1 MFAFFEE
8 LMDQIDS
15 HEATLFKAHRIVCLY
30 KMDIKPEYKE
40 VKPKLDAA
48 LKEIRIAR
56 EKNQLQLWPET
67 NRLIGQEVLLM
78 EKEIKDDNYK
88 ISDEVLKIHNRVE
101 ESILKSL
108 DLNQLVIDETKQLL
122 ATWFFSLFRSETD
135 AILKVRE

>member
-108 DLNQLVIDETKQLL
+108 DLN
-122 ATWFFSLFRSETD
+122 
-135 AILKVRE
+135 